1 MLNKIMAHK
10 DSLQLISD
18 LEKLQ
23 QLVKIG
29 DPFECPGFSGIEY
42 VVTNLGFIEDTEE
55 PCIIY
60 KKTNGGHTSWVRTLS
75 EYVNKD
81 VLKTNKSKDQL
92 LKELDS
98 LKTRIDEGDKCY
110 HYKHP
115 GQLYKIDGIG
125 FIEKSGQPC
134 VVYEAEYGDKLTWV
148 RTESE
153 FFAKVTLDNGTEVD
167 RFTKVV

>member
-1 MLNKIMAHK
+1 MPHKEQGQLLNE
-10 DSLQLISD
+10 
-18 LEKLQ
+18 LEKLRT
-23 QLVKIG
+23 LVQIG
-29 DPFECPGFSGIEY
+29 DPFECPGFPEIDY

-60 KKTNGGHTSWVRTLS
+60 KKREGGQTSWVRTLS

-81 VLKTNKSKDQL
+81 VLKTNKDKNQL
-92 LKELDS
+92 LEDLNN
-98 LKTRIDEGDKCY
+98 LRLRIEEGDKCC

-115 GQLYKIDGIG
+115 DQFYQIVGVG
-125 FIEKSGQPC
+125 FIEGNGQLC
-134 VVYEAEYGDKLTWV
+134 VIYQAEYGDKITWV

-153 FFAKVTLDNGTEVD
+153 FFAKVTSENGSEVD